1 MHDDPVWLSLNCT
14 LYLLIPFN
22 KSYLLWMIEKKYLL
36 KKNKLK
42 LNMSKEKF
50 LTLFIIVLY
59 DKFYE
64 YYKFFKLSKI

>member
-1 MHDDPVWLSLNCT
+1 LNEF
-14 LYLLIPFN
+14 LYLIF
-22 KSYLLWMIEKKYLL
+22 LLKQKYLL